1 MGGRRFGAMRTW
13 LCRMAALRATSS
25 GRMFPRALRHEH
37 DQQTHDGRQR
47 GRRGVSA
54 ERQTAMVE
62 RLVEEAANSSPK
74 RPGEHERDPEQD
86 SPRNVGPEE
95 GPGYDSAPGGKH
107 QSAAAIAKPGRIS
120 HPGAGRRA

>member
-1 MGGRRFGAMRTW
+1 MGGPRFGAMRAW

-37 DQQTHDGRQR
+37 NQQNHDGRQR

-54 ERQTAMVE
+54 ECQPAMVE
-62 RLVEEAANSSPK
+62 RLVEEVANSSPK
-74 RPGEHERDPEQD
+74 RPGEHERDPKQD

-95 GPGYDSAPGGKH
+95 GPGYDTEPGGKN
-107 QSAAAIAKPGRIS
+107 QRAAGIAK
-120 HPGAGRRA
+120 